1 MSDIPP
7 GFDTPYRCKLHPERD
22 VEDLIGML
30 CAQCCEDRVNNY
42 ANAMVKKDQR
52 EHLEGRKV
60 YGYARY
66 EDRTDTDR
74 EQPKEQIEQ

>member
-1 MSDIPP
+1 MSDVPA
-7 GFDTPYRCKLHPERD
+7 GFDAVYRCKRHPERD
-22 VEDLIGML
+22 VEDLISML

-52 EHLEGRKV
+52 ERLEGRKV
-60 YGYARY
+60 YGFARY